1 MYVIIFLHECFLI
14 IIVYIKSYHRCEQC
28 VELINPSET
37 KICQLDNAVSSDE
50 QILRLQIPMDY
61 SMTMQKVNTAQ
72 YLPYDVLQGVHEIKA
87 KSI

>member
-1 MYVIIFLHECFLI
+1 MILCIE
-14 IIVYIKSYHRCEQC
+14 SYHRCEQC

-61 SMTMQKVNTAQ
+61 SMTVQKINTTQ
-72 YLPYDVLQGVHEIKA
+72 YLPYDVLQYVQ
-87 KSI
+87 KSKFH

>member
-1 MYVIIFLHECFLI
+1 MYVIIFLHESSLI
-14 IIVYIKSYHRCEQC
+14 IIVFINSYHRCEQC

-61 SMTMQKVNTAQ
+61 SMTVQKINTTQ
-72 YLPYDVLQGVHEIKA
+72 YLPYDVLQYVQKL
-87 KSI
+87 KLY

>member
-1 MYVIIFLHECFLI
+1 MYVAILFYLDEYFLI
-14 IIVYIKSYHRCEQC
+14 IIECIKSYHRCEQC

-61 SMTMQKVNTAQ
+61 SMTVQKINTTQ
-72 YLPYDVLQGVHEIKA
+72 YLPYDVLQYVQ
-87 KSI
+87 KSKLY

>member
-1 MYVIIFLHECFLI
+1 MIISTCIYPNHNRI
-14 IIVYIKSYHRCEQC
+14 YKSYHRCEQC

-61 SMTMQKVNTAQ
+61 SMTVQKINTTQ
-72 YLPYDVLQGVHEIKA
+72 YLPYDVLQYVQK
-87 KSI
+87 